1 MDIISSHNGL
11 DFDGLASM
19 VAAGILYPSAEK
31 VFSGTLSR
39 NVKKFMALYK
49 DSLKIK
55 NAREIDLQKV
65 EKVILVDIANP
76 SRLGNLKQLA
86 QNTNIEFIIYDHH
99 PPSVHDL
106 HATIK
111 EVHEIGATTTILVE
125 EIIKRNIKISRF
137 DASILALGIY
147 EDTGS
152 LLFTSTTHRDASAVA
167 FLLKNGANLSVV
179 ANFIEQPFSG
189 EQRILLQDLFNSS
202 RRYKINNLDIVI
214 AVLEHNIFIP
224 GLDIVTHRLFEVE
237 QSDVL
242 FVVALMDNKLYIV
255 ARSKTSHVKVNQILK
270 PFGGGGHEKAASA
283 VVKDKNIEESIKTLM
298 ESLKKSAHPAIVAAD
313 IMSTPVKTIPA
324 HISMEEAGRIM
335 LRYGYTGLPVIEGEK
350 IIGLISR
357 RDLDKARIHQLGHAP
372 VKGFMSS
379 DVHYVKPSTPVS
391 EIQNIM
397 VEYDIGRL
405 PVIEDIKLVGI
416 VSRTDI
422 LRILHGDEYTEDH
435 TLLYQHNEDNQ
446 NNFSNLMQERL
457 PLRILEI
464 MKKAGEIA
472 DSRGDTVYC
481 VGGFVRDLFLQV
493 PNYDLDLVVEGDGL
507 EISKLLAYELDGKA
521 RLHERFKTGVVIL
534 PDKSKI
540 DVATARTEYY
550 EFPAALPTVEKSSIK
565 EDLYRRDFTINT
577 LAICLNSSKFGLLI
591 DYFGGRKDLQKGL
604 VRILYNFSFVED
616 PTRIIRAVR
625 FEQRYNFSFEENT
638 LRFAKDA
645 IDRKLLG
652 KLSYSRILHELIL
665 ILNEREPIPAINR
678 MQEIGVWDFIIPEVK
693 LEEID
698 WDKFRKISLAKI
710 WWDERFTERKIRIWL
725 VRIILILKG
734 LNEEGVYEVLK
745 RYPFDRNAEKNIKQS
760 LLIDSYLERL
770 KGESQLSASRI
781 DSFLKDL
788 SNEVIMTLLI
798 CIKEE
803 VIFEKLIHYLEIKE
817 KVSLEINGND
827 LKEMGVKEGPQ
838 FKILLN
844 DLYNLKLDEKIKN
857 KEEELGLVQQWL
869 NEGRFD

>member
-464 MKKAGEIA
+464 MKKVGEIA